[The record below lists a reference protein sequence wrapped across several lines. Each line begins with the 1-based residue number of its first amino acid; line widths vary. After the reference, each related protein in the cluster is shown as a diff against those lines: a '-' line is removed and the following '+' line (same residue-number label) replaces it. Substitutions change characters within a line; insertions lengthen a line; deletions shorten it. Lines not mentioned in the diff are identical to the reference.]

1 MSDEYTPAE
10 LAAMRK
16 RWARRRAARLAKP
29 APPITPED
37 LQRHAIEESRRKVAA
52 ALAQVEYKRR
62 AAAEADAAGE
72 HGIAKTLRLLASNAE
87 LQAALEVATRSER
100 ERRFATWQRTTRNRA
115 QARKPRPKA
124 RRPIKAAILRTLAP
138 LKREGVEFRTLM
150 RRWRAERIGTL
161 RLHDLGRGRFRIVD
175 EDADEA
181 GDSATYTRGT
191 LQRLYS
197 ESQRLLTASTG

>member
-1 MSDEYTPAE
+1 
-10 LAAMRK
+10 
-16 RWARRRAARLAKP
+16 
-29 APPITPED
+29 
-37 LQRHAIEESRRKVAA
+37 
-52 ALAQVEYKRR
+52 
-62 AAAEADAAGE
+62 
-72 HGIAKTLRLLASNAE
+72 
-87 LQAALEVATRSER
+87 
-100 ERRFATWQRTTRNRA
+100 
-115 QARKPRPKA
+115 
-124 RRPIKAAILRTLAP
+124 
-138 LKREGVEFRTLM
+138 M